1 MSCLTTFPEEVY
13 PADRLAAAVKA
24 GAFELDRARALMWMA
39 QLAYEATAP
48 EPRKLE
54 GILERWGFGC
64 RARLSHGKIEGYVA
78 EGDGALVVAFAGTD
92 PLVFENVITDVDI
105 RTAQGGANRGFRDGV
120 EGVRGP
126 LVDAL
131 RADGGRKPLFLTGH
145 SLGGAL
151 AAVAASRLTAPDGAA
166 RAAVETERIEGV
178 VTFGMPRPGDDEFAE
193 DYRARGLWDKT
204 VRLRHGSDI
213 VPTVPPA
220 CSGLF
225 GLLEFRHVGQ
235 LLPCDRSGEF
245 AGSAVLSDPVD
256 RISKIPLVETFELID
271 EERRRRLDPHWF
283 SRNRGPRWPG
293 DAVAAGL
300 ADRLPL
306 FVRDH
311 LQDRYLEALGVRFA
325 PSAEAGAGESA
336 GDIGASL
343 EALKRSIGRW
353 LNR

>member
-13 PADRLAAAVKA
+13 PADRLATAVKA

-54 GILERWGFGC
+54 GILERWGFRC

-166 RAAVETERIEGV
+166 RAAAVETERIEGV

-193 DYRARGLWDKT
+193 DYRARGLWNKQ

-213 VPTVPPA
+213 VPTVPRPA
-220 CSGLF
+220 PGCSDCSSSGTSASCCRATAAASSL
-225 GLLEFRHVGQ
+225 V
-235 LLPCDRSGEF
+235 PRS
-245 AGSAVLSDPVD
+245 
-256 RISKIPLVETFELID
+256 
-271 EERRRRLDPHWF
+271 
-283 SRNRGPRWPG
+283 
-293 DAVAAGL
+293 
-300 ADRLPL
+300 
-306 FVRDH
+306 
-311 LQDRYLEALGVRFA
+311 
-325 PSAEAGAGESA
+325 
-336 GDIGASL
+336 
-343 EALKRSIGRW
+343 
-353 LNR
+353 